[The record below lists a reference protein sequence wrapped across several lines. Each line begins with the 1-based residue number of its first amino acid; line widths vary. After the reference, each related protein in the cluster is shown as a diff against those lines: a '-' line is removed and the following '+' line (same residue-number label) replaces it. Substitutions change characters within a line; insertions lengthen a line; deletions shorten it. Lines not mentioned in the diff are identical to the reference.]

1 MRKAMDIEG
10 NRIDYDPK
18 AGPAPDA
25 LLFAH
30 GEYAQALVGAT
41 PDGRAVY
48 DLDAMIVW
56 LMRTKGWDTARRSNT
71 SGAASSARCRP
82 PAPAGRSSS
91 DADA

>member
-30 GEYAQALVGAT
+30 GEYAPRPSSGPRRTAAPSTTST
-41 PDGRAVY
+41 P
-48 DLDAMIVW
+48 
-56 LMRTKGWDTARRSNT
+56 
-71 SGAASSARCRP
+71 
-82 PAPAGRSSS
+82 
-91 DADA
+91 

>member
-18 AGPAPDA
+18 AKPAPDA

-56 LMRTKGWDTARRSNT
+56 LMRTEGWGYGKALEYVGCGVVGSLP
-71 SGAASSARCRP
+71 AAGPRGPVLVRL
-82 PAPAGRSSS
+82 
-91 DADA
+91 